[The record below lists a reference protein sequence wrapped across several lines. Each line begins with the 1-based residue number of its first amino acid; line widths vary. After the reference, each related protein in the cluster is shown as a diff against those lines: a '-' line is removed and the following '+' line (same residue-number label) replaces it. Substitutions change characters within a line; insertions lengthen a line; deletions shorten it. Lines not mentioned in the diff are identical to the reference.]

1 MWQALYKASIA
12 GSAIEAIKLGH
23 TQDVAA
29 VAEAEL
35 RRLRPS
41 VLMMLL
47 RLLPLSLSVS
57 TPSSENV
64 ETNSYV
70 FIVEKVIVIIAFTV
84 LPIILMCINPVAA
97 STRMDHWQTS
107 VTVSRIRSRRRIIE
121 YRDLVRPTSS
131 FSERISHGGLR
142 FSKLAGATGN

>member
-1 MWQALYKASIA
+1 
-12 GSAIEAIKLGH
+12 
-23 TQDVAA
+23 
-29 VAEAEL
+29 
-35 RRLRPS
+35 
-41 VLMMLL
+41 MMLL

-107 VTVSRIRSRRRIIE
+107 VTVSRIRSRRRIIQ

-142 FSKLAGATGN
+142 FGELAGATGN